1 MTTAT
6 GTAVSAIRQESRREH
21 GVPAHRIPVCRPP
34 STNRDFVSLHHLVIN
49 GRSRCQSAGQRSFD
63 PIRTQLMGR
72 THPIIVAHNHRE
84 SPVGAPDDSS
94 NATTGPV
101 RWVSPTNLALAEHRI
116 TLDPTVT
123 TTRVRVCTSVG
134 AAVRVP
140 CRCAVDTTP
149 SPHDSVEQG
158 EARENIQA
166 AFGACP
172 RRDTREPHG
181 LRRGLWRRRR
191 RWQLG

>member
-1 MTTAT
+1 MSAAEHEPRPHDASSLRRRRPIPVPIGGSEVVRSHQNAT
-6 GTAVSAIRQESRREH
+6 HGTNSPDHCRPQPSRKPCRGSGRFVQRDSRTESR
-21 GVPAHRIPVCRPP
+21 
-34 STNRDFVSLHHLVIN
+34 
-49 GRSRCQSAGQRSFD
+49 
-63 PIRTQLMGR
+63 
-72 THPIIVAHNHRE
+72 
-84 SPVGAPDDSS
+84 
-94 NATTGPV
+94 
-101 RWVSPTNLALAEHRI
+101 VSPTNLALAKHRI

-158 EARENIQA
+158 EARENIQT

-191 RWQLG
+191 RW